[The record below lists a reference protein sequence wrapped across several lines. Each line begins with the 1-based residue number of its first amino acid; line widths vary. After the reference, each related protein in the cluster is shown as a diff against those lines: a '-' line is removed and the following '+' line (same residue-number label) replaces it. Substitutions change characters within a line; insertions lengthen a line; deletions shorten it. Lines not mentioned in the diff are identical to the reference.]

1 MNDQDRISQSDG
13 DEDDVGW
20 WWWFV
25 GNDVDDDF
33 LIYLF
38 RINVTK
44 LFSNSTFK
52 KYLHNTVLYMF
63 PFASDTSAYH
73 NLNVL
78 LHSSIKSI
86 L

>member
-1 MNDQDRISQSDG
+1 MLVDDG
-13 DEDDVGW
+13 DLLAMMLTMI
-20 WWWFV
+20 F
-25 GNDVDDDF
+25 F
-33 LIYLF
+33 IYLF
-38 RINVTK
+38 LINVTN
-44 LFSNSTFK
+44 LFSISSFK

-78 LHSSIKSI
+78 LHSSITSI

>member
-1 MNDQDRISQSDG
+1 MLVDDG
-13 DEDDVGW
+13 DLLAMMLTMI
-20 WWWFV
+20 F
-25 GNDVDDDF
+25 F
-33 LIYLF
+33 IYLF
-38 RINVTK
+38 LINVTN
-44 LFSNSTFK
+44 LFSISSFK

-78 LHSSIKSI
+78 LHLSITSI

>member
-1 MNDQDRISQSDG
+1 MVTRMMLVDDG
-13 DEDDVGW
+13 DLLAMMLTMI
-20 WWWFV
+20 F
-25 GNDVDDDF
+25 F
-33 LIYLF
+33 IYLF
-38 RINVTK
+38 LINVTN
-44 LFSNSTFK
+44 LFSISSFK

-78 LHSSIKSI
+78 LHLSITSI